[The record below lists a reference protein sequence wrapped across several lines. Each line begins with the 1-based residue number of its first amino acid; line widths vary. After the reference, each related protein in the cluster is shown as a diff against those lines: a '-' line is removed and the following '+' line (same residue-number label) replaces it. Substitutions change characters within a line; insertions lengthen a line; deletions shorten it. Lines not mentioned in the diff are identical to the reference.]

1 MEENMETF
9 SRHLC
14 DMVSQMDHDFVN
26 DAPPDERAEVAE
38 WVASNM
44 TAYLL
49 ESFAA
54 FKAGEG
60 VSGEGVS
67 VLENLF
73 ATQNETILKNRFDE
87 CYTRQLLQEIPK
99 MVTRTMRLSQ
109 MLPRKMPSRATNTY
123 LKEAT
128 RSYIFGLWQGC
139 IALSRA
145 AVENGLRQEVTRD
158 LKPGDN
164 PKSQQLIATASRMQL
179 LDYDHAQMAERVVTV
194 GNRVLHGEPS
204 NDKESFACLEDA
216 RKVLLRLYG
225 LSDK

>member
-1 MEENMETF
+1 MRSERSIGLPGNYMEENMETF

-26 DAPPDERAEVAE
+26 DAPPDERGGVAE

-87 CYTRQLLQEIPK
+87 CYTRQLLQDIPK
-99 MVTRTMRLSQ
+99 MVTRTM
-109 MLPRKMPSRATNTY
+109 
-123 LKEAT
+123 
-128 RSYIFGLWQGC
+128 
-139 IALSRA
+139 
-145 AVENGLRQEVTRD
+145 
-158 LKPGDN
+158 
-164 PKSQQLIATASRMQL
+164 
-179 LDYDHAQMAERVVTV
+179 
-194 GNRVLHGEPS
+194 
-204 NDKESFACLEDA
+204 
-216 RKVLLRLYG
+216 
-225 LSDK
+225 